1 MRHLRLL
8 RRLFEPGSLLLVLLL
23 AACQTPPPAPEPP
36 LPPPP
41 VPVCPEPPAPA
52 PAEADE
58 LRAVLAYAS
67 ELRQRG
73 VAEPTPP
80 VDVSAG
86 TAAQAMRRALLL
98 GQGRGSTELAQA
110 AAQLDIV
117 NTATDAQAEQLKP
130 LAALLAARLAEQRR
144 LLDSVDKL
152 NQQLRESQR
161 RNEQLNEKLEALK
174 AIEQTLP
181 AKPGTAP
188 R

>member
-1 MRHLRLL
+1 MPVTRRLL
-8 RRLFEPGSLLLVLLL
+8 ELCALLLL
-23 AACQTPPPAPEPP
+23 AACQTPQPA
-36 LPPPP
+36 PPPP
-41 VPVCPEPPAPA
+41 PPEPVAACPEPPAPS
-52 PAEADE
+52 PPEADE

-67 ELRQRG
+67 ELRARG

-98 GQGRGSTELAQA
+98 GQGRSGTELAQA

-117 NTATDAQAEQLKP
+117 NAATDSQAEQLKP

-181 AKPGTAP
+181 AKPITPP